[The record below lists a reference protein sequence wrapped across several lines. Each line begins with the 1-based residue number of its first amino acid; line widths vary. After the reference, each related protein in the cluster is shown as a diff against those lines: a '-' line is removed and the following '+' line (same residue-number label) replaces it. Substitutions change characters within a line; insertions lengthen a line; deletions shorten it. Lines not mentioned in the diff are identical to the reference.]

1 MQRTFLDKLHINGTL
16 YLIGALLLFV
26 GAPLYQ
32 ALILLPEGYENA
44 LTALSNA
51 SFSAYLLWLNSH
63 LIQFLGY
70 RILLILAFA
79 VLISFPFTLFRI
91 IVAQEILGSEEEIQQ
106 GETLAKPL
114 QQEPI
119 EDNDTDKAKP
129 TDGMPPYA
137 WRGKGIAVIAAW
149 AGLLS
154 MLFYACGT
162 AASTIYLAI
171 VSSNT
176 TSPANFLIIT
186 NILNI
191 LPNTVGGGLL
201 ALSCLFFGV
210 IIARRGLRLWPRI
223 WVAFGYSALAVAAL
237 LSGSAVGV
245 ATAPITGQA
254 ILTTPATL
262 LFALWILWFG
272 IMLIRLK
279 PEP

>member
-1 MQRTFLDKLHINGTL
+1 MQRTFLDKLHVNGTF

-26 GAPLYQ
+26 GVPLYQ

-70 RILLILAFA
+70 RILLVLAFA
-79 VLISFPFTLFRI
+79 ALISFAFTLFRI
-91 IVAQEILGSEEEIQQ
+91 IVAQEILGGEEE
-106 GETLAKPL
+106 T
-114 QQEPI
+114 QQEPT
-119 EDNDTDKAKP
+119 EEKNTGEAKP
-129 TDGMPPYA
+129 TDGMPLYA

-149 AGLLS
+149 TGLVS
-154 MLFYACGT
+154 MLFYTFGT
-162 AASTIYLAI
+162 AANTIYLAF
-171 VSSNT
+171 VSSNVT
-176 TSPANFLIIT
+176 PPANFLLIT

-191 LPNTVGGGLL
+191 LPNTLGGGLL

-210 IIARRGLRLWPRI
+210 TIARRGLRLWPRI
-223 WVAFGYSALAVAAL
+223 WVAFGYSALPVAAL

-245 ATAPITGQA
+245 ATAPTTGQA
-254 ILTTPATL
+254 VLTTPATL

-272 IMLIRLK
+272 IMLVRLK

>member
-79 VLISFPFTLFRI
+79 ALISFPFTLFRI
-91 IVAQEILGSEEEIQQ
+91 IVAQEILGSEEETQQ
-106 GETLAKPL
+106 GETLAKPF

-119 EDNDTDKAKP
+119 EEHDTDKAKP

-149 AGLLS
+149 AGLLGI
-154 MLFYACGT
+154 LFYSCGT

-176 TSPANFLIIT
+176 TSPINFLI

-191 LPNTVGGGLL
+191 LPNTIGGGLL

-210 IIARRGLRLWPRI
+210 ILARRGLRLWPRI

-245 ATAPITGQA
+245 ATAPTTGQA
-254 ILTTPATL
+254 VLTTPATL
-262 LFALWILWFG
+262 FLALWILWFG
-272 IMLIRLK
+272 IMLVRLK